1 MGNFEI
7 SQFKNLKIP
16 SMLKNYFTVALRNLL
31 RNKIYAFINIAGLSI
46 GLACAML
53 IILYVKDEVS
63 YDRFHKNANNIYRIV
78 TQGINKD
85 GGKGRKDPNT
95 GYLQGPRFAQN
106 VSEIKHFARV
116 QSGNE
121 NIKTGNEVK
130 DQDLLY
136 VDSSFF
142 DVFSFPLV
150 SGNRHTC
157 LKDPSSVVLSEETAK
172 RQFGTTDVIGKIV
185 MLKDDSVFVPHKVT
199 AVTKKCPQNSSIKF
213 DMLLP
218 IKESKEDAA
227 NSENWF
233 NFFLNT
239 FVVLDTHANTPAIES
254 QMNKFYE
261 RDSRDAI
268 TSLKARFGDDV
279 DNWKSSYLLQP
290 FLDMHMSTE
299 LPAQNGLSD
308 ASNPMYSYILSG
320 IALFVLLIACIN
332 FINLTVARS
341 VKRAKEIGIRKVVG
355 GDRRQLIIQFLG
367 ESFLLCIIAFA
378 LAIGIVELILPVF
391 NDLSNKALA
400 LSYLFDAK
408 LIAGYIVLFV
418 LTALLAGF
426 YPALVLSGY
435 NPVQTLYS
443 RFNLGGKNYLQKSLV
458 VLQFALASFLIIAT
472 FTIYKQFNF
481 LTNEKLGYDDNNLVI
496 VHNDFKTHD
505 AAQLFKQE
513 LLNDPNIISVAPRN
527 GGQWGTA
534 AKLSSDSTM
543 NFDYETV
550 DEAFLPTLKIP
561 LVQGRNF
568 SPDFPSDSA
577 NSILVNESFAK
588 QAGWKSPLGQTINF
602 WYDNNKKY
610 NVIGVVKDYHY
621 QPLNQKIGPQVFTMK
636 KDNPYGMAYIKI
648 KPNTAAAS
656 LKTIRKIFKQL
667 FPLTPYSYT
676 FKNEENLKSYE
687 AESKWKQIMLFGAIL
702 TIFISCIGLFG
713 LSVLST
719 ERRTKEIGIRKV
731 LGASVKGVATIL
743 SKDFLKLVFISV
755 VIAIPLA
762 WLATSKWL
770 ENYPYRIS
778 LNWGLFASAA
788 LLVIMI
794 ALITVSFQA
803 IKAAI
808 ANPVKSLRTE

>member
-1 MGNFEI
+1 MF
-7 SQFKNLKIP
+7 
-16 SMLKNYFTVALRNLL
+16 KNYFIVALRNLL

-63 YDRFHKNANNIYRIV
+63 YDRFHANVGNIYRIT
-78 TQGINKD
+78 TQGIDKN

-106 VSEIKHFARV
+106 IPEIKSFVRV

-121 NIKTGNEVK
+121 NIKLGTEVK
-130 DQDLLY
+130 DQDLLL
-136 VDSSFF
+136 VDSTFF
-142 DVFSFPLV
+142 DVFSFPLI

-157 LKDPSSVVLSEETAK
+157 LKDPLSVVLSEDAAK
-172 RQFGTTDVIGKIV
+172 KQFGTTDVIGKIV

-199 AVTKKCPQNSSIKF
+199 AVAKKSPQNSSIKF
-213 DMLLP
+213 EMLLP
-218 IKESKEDAA
+218 IRESKEDAL

-239 FVVLDTHANTPAIES
+239 FVVLPPQTNVQVVES
-254 QMNKFYE
+254 KMNKFYNQ
-261 RDSRDAI
+261 DSKDAI
-268 TSLKARFGDDV
+268 TSLKAKFGNEV
-279 DNWKSSYLLQP
+279 DNWKSNYLLQP

-355 GDRRQLIIQFLG
+355 GDRKQLIIQFLG
-367 ESFLLCIIAFA
+367 ESFLLCIIAFV
-378 LAIGIVELILPVF
+378 LAIALVQLILPVF

-400 LSYLFDAK
+400 LSYLFDTK
-408 LIAGYIVLFV
+408 LVTGYIVLFI
-418 LTALLAGF
+418 LTGLLAGF

-443 RFNLGGKNYLQKSLV
+443 RFNLAGKNYLQKSLV

-472 FTIYKQFNF
+472 FTIYKQFDF
-481 LTNEKLGYDDNNLVI
+481 LTNEKLGYDDNDLVA
-496 VHNDFKTHD
+496 VHKDFKTHD
-505 AAQLFKQE
+505 EAWLFKNE
-513 LLNDPNIISVAPRN
+513 LLKDPNIISVAPRN
-527 GGQWGTA
+527 GGSWGTV
-534 AKLSSDSTM
+534 AKINNDSTIQ
-543 NFDYETV
+543 FDYETV
-550 DEAFLPTLKIP
+550 DETYLSTLKIP

-577 NSILVNESFAK
+577 NSVLVNESFVK
-588 QAGWKSPLGQTINF
+588 QAGWKNPMGQTVNF
-602 WYDNNKKY
+602 WYNNKKY
-610 NVIGVVKDYHY
+610 TVIGVVKDYHY
-621 QPLNQKIGPQVFTMK
+621 QPLNQKIGPQLFTMK
-636 KDNPYGMAYIKI
+636 PDNNYGMVYIKI

-656 LKTIRKIFKQL
+656 LQTIQKKFKQL
-667 FPLTPYSYT
+667 FPLSPYSYT
-676 FKNEENLKSYE
+676 FMNEANLRDYE
-687 AESKWKQIMLFGAIL
+687 AEAKWKQIMLFGAIL

-713 LSVLST
+713 LSVLSA
-719 ERRTKEIGIRKV
+719 EKRTKEIGIRKV
-731 LGASVKGVATIL
+731 LGASVKRVVTIL
-743 SKDFLKLVFISV
+743 SKDFLKLVFISLI
-755 VIAIPLA
+755 IAIPAA
-762 WLATSKWL
+762 WLAANKWL
-770 ENYPYRIS
+770 ENYPYRIA
-778 LNWGLFASAA
+778 LDWWLFASAGI
-788 LLVIMI
+788 LVVLI

-803 IKAAI
+803 IKAAV
-808 ANPVKSLRTE
+808 ANPVKSLRAE